1 MNDNDTKHTHNNF
14 VTHDDCERQ
23 VKSYKWLIGV
33 ATGIISVLL
42 ALVVYSANLSYG
54 ANAKYETLVESV
66 TNVREKTNHD
76 ISVLEALVGKQ
87 TVVQQSMMQQLA
99 EMKGEMISQRQEQK
113 LLLERI
119 LSLQIEIARSN
130 GITTPR
136 QP

>member
-1 MNDNDTKHTHNNF
+1 MTENQHSHSNF

-66 TNVREKTNHD
+66 TNVREKTSHD
-76 ISVLEALVGKQ
+76 ISMLEALVGKQ
-87 TVVQQSMMQQLA
+87 TVIQQSIIQQLSD
-99 EMKGEMISQRQEQK
+99 MKGEMVSQRQEQK
-113 LLLERI
+113 LLLEKI
-119 LSLQIEIARSN
+119 LSLQIEIARSS
-130 GITTPR
+130 GI
-136 QP
+136 QPHKQQ

>member
-1 MNDNDTKHTHNNF
+1 MTENQHSHSNF

-66 TNVREKTNHD
+66 TNVREKTSHD
-76 ISVLEALVGKQ
+76 ISMLEALVGKQ
-87 TVVQQSMMQQLA
+87 TVIQQSIIQQLSDMKV
-99 EMKGEMISQRQEQK
+99 EMVSQRQEQK
-113 LLLERI
+113 LLLEKI
-119 LSLQIEIARSN
+119 LSLQIEIARSS
-130 GITTPR
+130 GI
-136 QP
+136 QPHKQQ